1 MEKLRVSRE
10 SDNIE
15 SQSNSLINENLRE
28 NTESKNQENI
38 NTAILESTNKTT
50 HLESKKL
57 DSIKETTINT
67 ESSKLEAK
75 RDSKNNNE
83 MRFDSNGDEIVY
95 EVRHKLSLWDYFMH
109 SILFPFSCLMV
120 YAGLSMENGSIILA
134 LIFFMFCVVSL
145 NDVFYK
151 RKNRFY
157 VTNSGIGFE
166 RRHWF
171 VIQKRF
177 FRFGEVG
184 MASNTKA
191 GAKILVTPQFI
202 FMFFDINAQVI
213 KRKYGFS
220 AKTNLKYKVSIP
232 YWSFKDDIFH
242 NYPIQLIKQ
251 KTKESLE
258 NQGREIYIYSD
269 INLPFL
275 MCAKDKLRK

>member
-1 MEKLRVSRE
+1 MN
-10 SDNIE
+10 DNIK
-15 SQSNSLINENLRE
+15 I
-28 NTESKNQENI
+28 
-38 NTAILESTNKTT
+38 
-50 HLESKKL
+50 
-57 DSIKETTINT
+57 
-67 ESSKLEAK
+67 
-75 RDSKNNNE
+75 
-83 MRFDSNGDEIVY
+83 DSNGDEIVY
-95 EVRHKLSLWDYFMH
+95 ELKYKLSLWDYFMH
-109 SILFPFSCLMV
+109 SIFFPFSCLV
-120 YAGLSMENGSIILA
+120 TCAGLSIGGIASIVA
-134 LIFFMFCVVSL
+134 LIFFMLCAVSL

-157 VTNSGIGFE
+157 VTNQGIGFE

-171 VIQKRF
+171 RMQKKF

-191 GAKILVTPQFI
+191 GAEMFVTPQFI
-202 FMFFDINAQVI
+202 FMFFDINAKVI

-232 YWSFKDDIFH
+232 HWSFNQDDIFH

-258 NQGREIYIYSD
+258 NQGREVYIYSD
-269 INLPFL
+269 MNLPFL